1 MKTFLSIT
9 AFLCFGMALQSQ
21 AQTVKKVENAVDTAA
36 HKVGNKT
43 AEVAS
48 KGKATI
54 TDEVYKDATGPDG
67 ETVYI
72 DNHARYYWVDKK
84 GHRHYAEASALK
96 PKGK

>member
-1 MKTFLSIT
+1 MKKNSIFL
-9 AFLCFGMALQSQ
+9 ALLLLGMAATTQ
-21 AQTVKKVENAVDTAA
+21 AQTLEKAEQKVEKTAK
-36 HKVGNKT
+36 KVGNKT

-48 KGKATI
+48 KSKAKI

-84 GHRHYAEASALK
+84 GHRHYEEKAALK
-96 PKGK
+96 VKED